1 MCFAP
6 LTCLSAASISCC
18 NRSCSSATRSAS
30 SFIASLQ
37 SDLRALD
44 NTQGLP
50 RKNAHEPRT
59 RRRRTRSCTGEP
71 RPLRD
76 SYKGGVQRSRNT
88 YKENRRC
95 RRGAKTIDQVR
106 QAVVNQLSLVT
117 SSSKR
122 RMQSGGDGD
131 LASWNYFLVL
141 HAAAALVSSYALN
154 ICNINVIET
163 SLKTSKLMRPES
175 DYFPAAAQSG
185 KSDFRATVP
194 WMQSGGGS
202 AGGGGHQPT
211 SGGGGQAANT
221 TTGGGTGDDE
231 APKDPGARITHQSYT
246 ESDFEGHRAHTVF
259 VGVHLPGERRH
270 RRHHKHHHSRGSN
283 GSAGKEE
290 PDIDRPITPPAQ
302 RVQFILGEEVGDDAH
317 ESHPLFSE
325 MEELC
330 RDGDELM
337 WKETARWIKFEE
349 DVEEGGNRWSK
360 PHVATLSLH
369 SLFELRSLLLN
380 GTVILDMEASGLEQI
395 TDLVLDNMISKNDL
409 SIDVKDQGNV
419 HFMRKIP
426 PGAEASNILV
436 GEVEFLDKSISAFI
450 RLSQANIMGDL
461 TEVPVPTRFI
471 FILLGPVGGIA
482 SFHEIGRAMATLMS
496 DEVFHEVAYKA
507 KNKTH
512 LLSGIDE
519 FLDAVTVLPPGEW
532 DPTIRIEPPAAIP
545 SQEIRKRPK
554 DEKIK
559 EEVDEE
565 ADEQKLREE
574 SGLSRTGKLFGG
586 LVNDIKRKK
595 PFYLSDFKDA
605 CSLQCIASFIFLYF
619 ACLSPII
626 TFGGLL
632 SEATGKNMAAMESL
646 VSGFVCGEGYALFSG
661 QPLTILG
668 STGPV
673 LVFES
678 IVYEFCQKC
687 GWHYMSFRFWIGT
700 WMAVILLILVA
711 VDASA
716 LVCFITRFTEENF
729 ATLIAFIFI
738 YKAIENVMSIRK
750 KFPVSTGQNLGNSSC
765 FCGPPGTSLN
775 SSYSTTSN
783 QYSNIN
789 WASLDKYA
797 CQAANGT
804 VIGENCFSPPPVPD
818 VFLMSIILFAGT
830 FLISIHLKDFKNALF
845 FPAKVRQII
854 SDFAVIIA
862 IFSMTALDASVG
874 IDTPKLEVP
883 SEFKPTLDGRGWI
896 IMPFNHNPWWSAV
909 VAVLP
914 ALLGTILVFMD
925 QQITAV
931 IVNRKENKLKKGCG
945 YHLDLFVLALL
956 IQLCSFMG
964 LPWFVAATVLS
975 INHVNSLK
983 LESECAAP
991 GEKPQFLGVREQRVT
1006 AILIFLMI
1014 GCSVLLTPMLKH
1026 IPMPVLFGVFLYMGV
1041 ASLKGL
1047 QFFDRILIIFMPQKY
1062 QPDYM
1067 FLRQVPI
1074 RKVHL
1079 FTAIQLAC
1087 LICLWT
1093 IKSFSITSIFFPL
1106 MLVVMIG
1113 IRKSLDL
1120 IFTQRDLKILDDVM
1134 PEYHKKH
1141 ADDLRQ
1147 LENGETSYTVPKRIS
1162 TWMLQSNC
1170 FYALANFIIVSNAAF
1185 GSQVITILRTLEKVT
1200 RKLPKSELDKVA
1212 KWICIKDLIVYALLI
1227 VHAPA
1232 LFSGDIYNWIAKVI
1246 ASYATT
1252 VIYLLDLQYSSY
1264 VYILGSC
1271 FKFINAELARLK
1283 DKAFTEKAHLLRRVY
1298 HHRFNPTLFVKLRH
1312 LKQWHY
1318 ELNEAI
1324 RKINLTF
1331 SLQIISTLILTFTE
1345 LTFGLYFNIYDMR
1358 HKNIRS
1364 LNNEVWY
1371 CYYYTLV
1378 VYYTLKLFLL
1388 TLTCQFTN
1396 DENDKSHIIINE
1408 ILINTDDKLFKEEL
1422 KASYFMWVATFLD
1435 GQGDLHVSP
1444 HTDPVLSLELI
1455 CNPQPSP
1462 LSRTRGCL
1470 QHSVFQFTRSSSS
1483 NCRADVYSLC
1493 GVRCAPSTGERC
1505 LCSSSSSSNV
1515 CADFWG
1521 IASSSSSSNNV
1532 KTGKNVYQSRA
1543 ERLDE
1548 LAKE

>member
-1 MCFAP
+1 ME
-6 LTCLSAASISCC
+6 LES
-18 NRSCSSATRSAS
+18 
-30 SFIASLQ
+30 
-37 SDLRALD
+37 
-44 NTQGLP
+44 GLP
-50 RKNAHEPRT
+50 K
-59 RRRRTRSCTGEP
+59 
-71 RPLRD
+71 
-76 SYKGGVQRSRNT
+76 
-88 YKENRRC
+88 
-95 RRGAKTIDQVR
+95 
-106 QAVVNQLSLVT
+106 
-117 SSSKR
+117 
-122 RMQSGGDGD
+122 
-131 LASWNYFLVL
+131 
-141 HAAAALVSSYALN
+141 
-154 ICNINVIET
+154 
-163 SLKTSKLMRPES
+163 
-175 DYFPAAAQSG
+175 
-185 KSDFRATVP
+185 P

-221 TTGGGTGDDE
+221 TGGGGTGDDE

-283 GSAGKEE
+283 GATGKEE
-290 PDIDRPITPPAQ
+290 PDIDRPRQLLMARRGRLASICDSDGELIFTPPAQ

-330 RDGDELM
+330 RDGDELE

-395 TDLVLDNMISKNDL
+395 TDLVLDNMVSKNDL
-409 SIDVKDQGNV
+409 SIDVKDQVREILLVRHRHQFERKKEHNMSRLPIIRSLAEIGRNHSSSKNCGFACGIQSLLTTDFQERQTNNGDAYMPAVPRSTSCPNSNTALLSKEAKDLKGPYLLVPDDIGPPIVVGFTTWFAMCPLKVEESNSAPAIAATAAGQGGGAALNSSGRFLTIPGQEPTQTGMDRSPSSVSISRNHSANALENGDANHKGNV

-461 TEVPVPTRFI
+461 TEVPVPTRFV
-471 FILLGPVGGIA
+471 FILLGPMGGIA

-507 KNKTH
+507 RNKTH

-700 WMAVILLILVA
+700 WMAVILLVLVA

-750 KFPVSTGQNLGNSSC
+750 KFPISTGQNLGNSSC

-1093 IKSFSITSIFFPL
+1093 IKSFSLTSIFFPL

-1147 LENGETSYTVPKRIS
+1147 LENGEEHNES
-1162 TWMLQSNC
+1162 LG
-1170 FYALANFIIVSNAAF
+1170 F
-1185 GSQVITILRTLEKVT
+1185 
-1200 RKLPKSELDKVA
+1200 
-1212 KWICIKDLIVYALLI
+1212 
-1227 VHAPA
+1227 
-1232 LFSGDIYNWIAKVI
+1232 
-1246 ASYATT
+1246 ASA
-1252 VIYLLDLQYSSY
+1252 
-1264 VYILGSC
+1264 G
-1271 FKFINAELARLK
+1271 N
-1283 DKAFTEKAHLLRRVY
+1283 
-1298 HHRFNPTLFVKLRH
+1298 
-1312 LKQWHY
+1312 
-1318 ELNEAI
+1318 
-1324 RKINLTF
+1324 
-1331 SLQIISTLILTFTE
+1331 LQIPLVNGNIMKIPLTSINISEEVNKTGIWQQV
-1345 LTFGLYFNIYDMR
+1345 
-1358 HKNIRS
+1358 
-1364 LNNEVWY
+1364 NE
-1371 CYYYTLV
+1371 
-1378 VYYTLKLFLL
+1378 
-1388 TLTCQFTN
+1388 
-1396 DENDKSHIIINE
+1396 ENDKSKQPKMNNVGKQKKHSKKDAALASDETTRLTTMTEEEEEDGGISIKVD
-1408 ILINTDDKLFKEEL
+1408 LIRSKDT
-1422 KASYFMWVATFLD
+1422 
-1435 GQGDLHVSP
+1435 SP
-1444 HTDPVLSLELI
+1444 HKVNGTTSAE
-1455 CNPQPSP
+1455 
-1462 LSRTRGCL
+1462 T
-1470 QHSVFQFTRSSSS
+1470 SV
-1483 NCRADVYSLC
+1483 
-1493 GVRCAPSTGERC
+1493 
-1505 LCSSSSSSNV
+1505 
-1515 CADFWG
+1515 
-1521 IASSSSSSNNV
+1521 
-1532 KTGKNVYQSRA
+1532 
-1543 ERLDE
+1543 
-1548 LAKE
+1548 